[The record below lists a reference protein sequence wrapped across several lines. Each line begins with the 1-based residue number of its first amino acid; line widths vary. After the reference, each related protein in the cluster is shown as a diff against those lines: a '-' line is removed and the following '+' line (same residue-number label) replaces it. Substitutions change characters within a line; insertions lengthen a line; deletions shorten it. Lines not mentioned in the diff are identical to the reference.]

1 MNRIQL
7 NLLTKFQ
14 KRNKNRTLTSENA
27 PSFNISQQVT
37 NSFLLSIFSNFKDRC
52 NTVRRIQSTMK
63 SDYNTPEDL

>member
-27 PSFNISQQVT
+27 PSLNISQQVT
-37 NSFLLSIFSNFKDRC
+37 NSFLLSIS
-52 NTVRRIQSTMK
+52 V
-63 SDYNTPEDL
+63 E